1 MMLDCDEGGPRQA
14 PKVTRRGAVLVHLAD
29 PTPTGGILKRLTTL
43 LAILPAR
50 LGRTGA
56 AGSLPVTTASDEI
69 TSPMA
74 LVERVT
80 GKGLI
85 LLAPANAARRRFWI
99 YNDSHTTLRIKFGLG
114 AGEGSFTTLLH
125 PGSLYE
131 SKGYPVYTGIITG
144 YGRPVAAQ
152 VTEI

>member
-1 MMLDCDEGGPRQA
+1 MNGRTVRDTQFMVSPEKDKFTVDGRPMQKDGWQ
-14 PKVTRRGAVLVHLAD
+14 AVLLNKPKAV
-29 PTPTGGILKRLTTL
+29 
-43 LAILPAR
+43 
-50 LGRTGA
+50 
-56 AGSLPVTTASDEI
+56 VTTASDEI
-69 TSPMA
+69 ASPTA

-80 GKGLI
+80 GKGLL

-99 YNDSHTTLRIKFGLG
+99 YNDSHTTLRVKFGLG
-114 AGEGSFTTLLH
+114 AGEQSFTHLLL